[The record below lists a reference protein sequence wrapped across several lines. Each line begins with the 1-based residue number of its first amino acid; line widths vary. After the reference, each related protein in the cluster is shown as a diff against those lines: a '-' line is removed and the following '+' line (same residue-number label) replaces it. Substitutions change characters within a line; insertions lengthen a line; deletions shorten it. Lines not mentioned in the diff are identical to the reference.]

1 MTCMA
6 DISCAYN
13 GHMEINPT
21 TYRDIITPADFTEDV
36 MIAIETIF
44 DGYFS
49 DEPRIDWFNFLD
61 RVESLALVNFGSD
74 MDSPAVKQV
83 KKIVKGLRNAG

>member
-1 MTCMA
+1 
-6 DISCAYN
+6 
-13 GHMEINPT
+13 METNYRNIN
-21 TYRDIITPADFTEDV
+21 TPADFTEDV

-44 DGYFS
+44 DGYYA

>member
-1 MTCMA
+1 MA
-6 DISCAYN
+6 
-13 GHMEINPT
+13 GMEIN
-21 TYRDIITPADFTEDV
+21 YRNINTPADFTEDV
-36 MIAIETIF
+36 MDAIETIF
-44 DGYFS
+44 DGYYA

-61 RVESLALVNFGSD
+61 RVESLALVNFGND